1 MSVEGGDTGARL
13 GLRERKKLRTRQA
26 IQNEAMRLFEA
37 NGYEETTVEQIAA
50 AADISPS
57 TFFNYFPSKEDVV
70 LYDAYDPMIASL
82 LENRPAGEPLSVSFR
97 AVLGL
102 IGGALERD
110 REVVLARS
118 RLMLQVPELRA
129 RLWEE
134 IEKAQVFLDAA
145 IAARTG
151 RDPDDFEIRVLMM
164 AFVGG
169 MMEAMREWVRQ
180 GGTAPFPDFLNR
192 AFDVI
197 DAGGRLDSLASR

>member
-1 MSVEGGDTGARL
+1 
-13 GLRERKKLRTRQA
+13 
-26 IQNEAMRLFEA
+26 
-37 NGYEETTVEQIAA
+37 
-50 AADISPS
+50 
-57 TFFNYFPSKEDVV
+57 
-70 LYDAYDPMIASL
+70 
-82 LENRPAGEPLSVSFR
+82 
-97 AVLGL
+97 
-102 IGGALERD
+102 
-110 REVVLARS
+110 
-118 RLMLQVPELRA
+118 
-129 RLWEE
+129 
-134 IEKAQVFLDAA
+134 DAA